1 MYETISVLLTDN
13 NTADFQVVNSLR
25 PDLVTDLEFVP
36 ASWES
41 CLKQRSNVSNGKKHV
56 TRQSQ

>member
-1 MYETISVLLTDN
+1 MYETISVLLTNN

-41 CLKQRSNVSNGKKHV
+41 CLK
-56 TRQSQ
+56 